1 MLREI
6 TPLTSIS
13 VYLSLWEMSPKY
25 LHLKQTKINKDV
37 HLGRCPLFPLLLT
50 FISSFPP
57 LPATGAATPAPS
69 SPCSWFHP
77 LPSLTLCHLV
87 LKAEVFFFFK
97 QGHLMKIH
105 IKVECSC
112 QFTTTVR
119 FINHCVMR
127 SLRISVSSALISRI
141 RTNEHL
147 SCDVCF
153 IQGWGTGK
161 DNCVLLVFFWG
172 THRQF
177 DWSYLGSKILFFL
190 ALEWGW
196 HPLLISLCGIKIH
209 EDQYRIVIG
218 NVTSYI
224 LIMLLVIEIE

>member
-1 MLREI
+1 MP
-6 TPLTSIS
+6 TFPSHS
-13 VYLSLWEMSPKY
+13 H
-25 LHLKQTKINKDV
+25 LHL
-37 HLGRCPLFPLLLT
+37 LFPSSSSYWSCHSCSFFSLLLIPPSP
-50 FISSFPP
+50 ISHS
-57 LPATGAATPAPS
+57 LS
-69 SPCSWFHP
+69 SGSEGWGF
-77 LPSLTLCHLV
+77 
-87 LKAEVFFFFK
+87 FFFFK

>member
-1 MLREI
+1 MF
-6 TPLTSIS
+6 IS
-13 VYLSLWEMSPKY
+13 EDAHFSLSFSPSSPLSL
-25 LHLKQTKINKDV
+25 
-37 HLGRCPLFPLLLT
+37 LFQLLELPLLLLLLLALDST
-50 FISSFPP
+50 LSHLSLSVI
-57 LPATGAATPAPS
+57 
-69 SPCSWFHP
+69 WFWR
-77 LPSLTLCHLV
+77 LR
-87 LKAEVFFFFK
+87 FFFFK